1 MEDKQVTSFST
12 GIRYGAI
19 LGVVTILFMV
29 LSHVLGYSDMSNTDV
44 SGSIVV
50 SLVQY
55 LMVFGVLYMGLKYY
69 RDSNEGLM
77 TFGEGLS
84 TAMFIALF
92 SGIIY
97 AIATYIY
104 AANFIDPSEL
114 MDVVA
119 ESTGENLEDM
129 DEEAAEMMSGMM
141 SAVASPSFMAIT
153 AFIMRIFGGLIFGA
167 IASLILKKG
176 D

>member
-12 GIRYGAI
+12 GIRYGGI
-19 LGVVTILFMV
+19 LGAATILFMV
-29 LSHVLGYSDMSNTDV
+29 LSHVMGYSDMSNTDV
-44 SGSIVV
+44 TGSIVV

-55 LMVFGVLYMGLKYY
+55 VMVFAILYLGLKYY
-69 RDSNEGLM
+69 RDSNEGMM
-77 TFGEGLS
+77 TFGEGLA

-104 AANFIDPSEL
+104 AANFINPDDLLNTIS
-114 MDVVA
+114 
-119 ESTGENLEDM
+119 ESTGEDLEDM
-129 DEEAAEMMSGMM
+129 DEAEAEVMSSMMG
-141 SAVASPSFMAIT
+141 AIASPSFMAMM

-167 IASLILKKG
+167 IAALILKKG